1 MCVPKEQFKAAITV
15 SENIRAITSI
25 YDVINLERITYLW
38 TLTVFLNFFS
48 LSSIC
53 SYNRKLIFRGE
64 KLLKNQPDSRFPSTM
79 QHTDSVS
86 SKLANL
92 VEAFSS

>member
-25 YDVINLERITYLW
+25 YDVINLERITHLW

-64 KLLKNQPDSRFPSTM
+64 KTLKKPTRQSLS
-79 QHTDSVS
+79 QHNAAYRQS
-86 SKLANL
+86 
-92 VEAFSS
+92 